1 MKKRKVLK
9 ELLTGAITVTMFVT
23 LMSPVY
29 AKTDSELVNQ
39 IKQTN
44 LEATNG
50 KTVLTSDVVST
61 NDTNL
66 QIATNIKSMVQV
78 EVDGQYYNLELF
90 QNNLFETSIELK
102 KGKHIANLYVNGNEV
117 KNGVEVSVD
126 KDVEKVFFRLE
137 NGELKLSNKDEII
150 HKESIVGNFNGIEF
164 LKEKG
169 NNNTRYDIDAWNPAA
184 DNAELEYVGG
194 GIYKRTFYFK
204 KLDKDVTIA
213 DGGYKVA
220 QDNKWD
226 VSYGDNG
233 NNVEVTI
240 PKGSEQFTVFVDTIN
255 GKVYDSI
262 RSGEFDLV
270 QNSGN
275 IKKNSLETSVSIIG
289 TVRDSKTDDWDISKD
304 GYEFKQISDNIYVY
318 NKVLKKGHYE
328 YKAVFDK
335 QNWYEVGD
343 NRSFDVKD
351 KQENVVIIY
360 NNKTGLLYDSIN
372 DEKVVADTLKVET
385 SKVDAKV
392 VANANGTYTFVYPEK
407 ESKKISL
414 FYGKK
419 DTQGKVDF
427 KEEILNYKGGNK
439 YTSSDIFLGD
449 EKSEVVYYYKVDGDK
464 VVPSDAEKININDE
478 EYAKIDK
485 PQFMGRNVSVPGT
498 FPGKSWDPTS
508 NRMTYK
514 GNGLYEIVFKNVP
527 PANYQYKIAV
537 DGSWNENYGAD
548 GNKDGSNVSV
558 QVSKTQDVEV
568 YYNDFSHKMVTNV
581 DYVFADISL
590 SGTNIPDGT
599 KLKDDAL
606 TGIYS
611 AKVKL
616 PAGKY
621 KDITAT
627 FEGKSFVYP
636 EFELPQEKEVTFY
649 FDPSTQIYYN
659 DASDEKLNVE
669 DIYYD
674 SKDSKYKSVY
684 GAVATKQKV
693 KFSIDTGKDAKEV
706 KLVVK
711 GVDNKTISLK
721 KDSKETS
728 RWSVT
733 TKFDKIGEYQYYF
746 VVSNGSSVKV
756 YGDDDG
762 YYGTGMVSDISQIK
776 PYDLIVYKKGFKTP
790 DWMKNG
796 TIYQIF
802 PDRFY
807 NGDKSNDEAQKS
819 ARGASGYE
827 MVKDWTLLPEN
838 PEQKNLLPKEQY
850 EKHHA
855 LWGDGIWNNEIYGGD
870 LKGITKKID
879 YLKGL
884 GVSVIYINPVFSSI
898 SSHRYDTSDYK
909 KIDPILGTQGDFDEL
924 VRVAKKNNMHIVLD
938 GVFNHV
944 SDDSVYF
951 DRYYKY
957 LKKGA
962 KKVGAY
968 PYWAHV
974 YDLMNEQKMDKETA
988 IKETEKFFKKKYNI
1002 KDFSYAQ
1009 WFAIDGDNVLE
1020 DDKGNAVT
1028 DSIGERKGKPVYAY
1042 EGWWGY
1048 DSMPVIKSTNGSEY
1062 QTGDWG
1068 KEIIGNKKGDAVSQY
1083 WLKKGTSG
1091 WRLDVANEI
1100 SDETWKHF
1108 RKSVKALDEDNVIIG
1123 EIWTDSS
1130 KYLLGD
1136 MYDSVMNYCFR
1147 DSVIGFAK
1155 GNSASLTT
1163 KDMEK
1168 LRERY
1173 PKEAFYAMM
1182 NLVGSHDTAR
1192 VLSVLDGVED
1202 DRKQKE
1208 EDKAFPSYETTSD
1221 VAKQRQHLVSL
1232 IQFTYPGA
1240 PTIYYGDE
1248 IGMVGADD
1256 PDDRRA
1262 FEWGKGNK
1270 ELVNW
1275 YAKLS
1280 GIRKAYK
1287 TLRTGDIKPF
1297 TTNDNL
1303 LSFVRSDEDD
1313 DMIVLANNSEIEQE
1327 VTIDLKA
1334 LGIKDVKKLYDVIN
1348 KKNIKVKDN
1357 KITVKVN
1364 GLNGVI
1370 LATKERKVKVD
1381 KNALKPAYDAKAAE
1395 KKDTSQEE
1403 KARKQ
1408 KEKEERTKKEQEEK
1422 ARKQR
1427 EKEERTKKEQ
1437 EEKARKQKEK
1447 EERTKKEQEEKARK
1461 QKEKEERMRKH

>member
-61 NDTNL
+61 NDTNQ
-66 QIATNIKSMVQV
+66 QIVTNIKSMVQV

-233 NNVEVTI
+233 NNVAVTI

-351 KQENVVIIY
+351 KQENVFIIY

-407 ESKKISL
+407 EPKTVSL

-419 DTQGKVDF
+419 DAQGKVDF
-427 KEEILNYKGGNK
+427 KEEVLNYKGGNK
-439 YTSSDIFLGD
+439 YSTRDIFLGD

-721 KDSKETS
+721 KDSKGTS

-762 YYGTGMVSDISQIK
+762 YYGTGIVSDISQIK

-827 MVKDWTLLPEN
+827 MVKDWTLIPEN

-974 YDLMNEQKMDKETA
+974 YDLMHEQKMDKETA

-1182 NLVGSHDTAR
+1182 NLVSSHDTAR

-1221 VAKQRQHLVSL
+1221 VAKQRQYLVSL

-1262 FEWGKGNK
+1262 FEWSKGNK
-1270 ELVNW
+1270 KLVNW

-1408 KEKEERTKKEQEEK
+1408 
-1422 ARKQR
+1422 R